1 MDFIDYDYE
10 EIKDDVY
17 EQFGN
22 LLETSTPNDAEKEFF
37 AYDTETVPDSFL
49 SCLAAAVY
57 ELKKNCLTDTLKYK
71 TAAYTKLYK
80 NGDYDG
86 YILDSDI
93 AAIERDIAYFDRN
106 TK

>member
-22 LLETSTPNDAEKEFF
+22 LLEVCDVSEAEKEFF
-37 AYDTETVPDSFL
+37 ALDSETEPDGFL
-49 SCLAAAVY
+49 SCLAVAVY
-57 ELKKNCLTDTLKYK
+57 EIKKGCLTKETEIK
-71 TAAYTKLYK
+71 TEEYIKLFS
-80 NGDYDG
+80 NGEFDG

-93 AAIERDIAYFDRN
+93 SSVKRDISYF
-106 TK
+106 TKR

>member
-22 LLETSTPNDAEKEFF
+22 LLEICDAADAEKEFF
-37 AYDTETVPDSFL
+37 AFDTETVPDSFL

-57 ELKKNCLTDTLKYK
+57 EIKKHCLTDGLKAK
-71 TAAYTKLYK
+71 TAGYIKSFK
-80 NGDYDG
+80 NGDFDG

-93 AAIERDIAYFDRN
+93 SAVKRDIVYFEKN
-106 TK
+106 I